1 MPRILFAVIACII
14 ILLSCSEKKS
24 EDVLYQKPSK
34 EVLDQYSAYLSDEK
48 NFQDST
54 YLPFFYKRFN
64 QLITENKIDS
74 AAQVLFWAGRTLS
87 KNYKYD
93 AAFERL
99 NIDFAAKY
107 GSQISK
113 RYYSGIYTNIGN
125 TYCDNGKYDSCA
137 YYLNKGIVEPE
148 DYYTYQNIATL
159 NYNLLFAYLNTG
171 KLEQSLKS
179 AFNGLEMFEKQNDST
194 FQAASYSGIACIYRY
209 QDDYPEAEKYENKGY
224 EIVKQTKDTNVL
236 FVVSLNKISLYNQ
249 MDHPNLYLFIDST
262 MNVYKKWSDKR
273 QDLTL
278 ALKSWYAFKLIRE
291 NKLFEAKKIL
301 DEVKPLTLSVNDD
314 TTLDYYYNAATEYD
328 VKAGKPSE
336 EIDFY
341 IGKISE
347 LKENEDYL
355 RLVLFNQILHDDA
368 LVKGDYKAAR
378 EYLAAQKIAQD
389 SLSNRNLRIKVKELD
404 KKYQTEKK
412 EQQIALQKK
421 EITQKNTFIALLV
434 MSLVGLV
441 AGASAYYLWQRQKTL
456 KQEKEISMNFTK
468 QLLENTEEERKRI
481 AGDLHDSIS
490 HELLTLKSTLSQD
503 IKTVSSKI
511 DTIIND
517 IRGISRNLHP
527 VMFDKIG
534 LIPNV
539 EQLVERMQNQNDF
552 FISTE
557 LNYSGSLSSANELQI
572 YRVIQEA
579 LSNIIKYANAHAAK
593 ITIEEQPNRILVEIK
608 DNGKGFN
615 VKEAINS
622 GNAFG
627 LHNIIERSRVIGG
640 EAQINSST
648 EGTVITINI
657 PRKS

>member
-1 MPRILFAVIACII
+1 MPRILFAVIACMT

-24 EDVLYQKPSK
+24 DNALYQKPPE
-34 EVLDQYSAYLSDEK
+34 EVLDRYSTYLKNEK
-48 NFQDST
+48 NFKDST
-54 YLPFFYKRFN
+54 YLSFFYKRFN

-74 AAQVLFWAGRTLS
+74 ASQIVFWTGKMLS

-93 AAFERL
+93 ADFERL
-99 NIDFAAKY
+99 SIDFVAKY
-107 GSQISK
+107 SNQIPK

-125 TYCDNGKYDSCA
+125 TYCDNGKFDSCA

-148 DYYTYQNIATL
+148 NYYTYQNMANL
-159 NYNLLFAYLNTG
+159 NYNMIFAYLNTG

-179 AFNGLEMFEKQNDST
+179 AFNALEMFEKQDDST

-209 QDDYPEAEKYENKGY
+209 QDDYPEAEKYENKGF

-249 MDHPNLYLFIDST
+249 MDHPNLYPFIDST
-262 MNVYKKWSDKR
+262 MNMYRKWSNKTED
-273 QDLTL
+273 Q
-278 ALKSWYAFKLIRE
+278 ALSIKSWYAFKLIRE
-291 NKLFEAKKIL
+291 NKLIEAKKIL
-301 DEVKPLTLSVNDD
+301 DEIKPLTLKINDD
-314 TTLDYYYNAATEYD
+314 TALDYFYNAATEYD
-328 VKAGKPSE
+328 VKTGKPSE

-341 IGKISE
+341 IGKIPQ

-355 RLVLFNQILHDDA
+355 RLILFNQILHDDA
-368 LVKGDYKAAR
+368 LVKKDYKAAR
-378 EYLAAQKIAQD
+378 EYLEAQKIAQD
-389 SLSNRNLRIKVKELD
+389 SLTNRNLRIKVKELD
-404 KKYQTEKK
+404 KQYQTEKK

-441 AGASAYYLWQRQKTL
+441 AGVLAYYLWQRQKAL
-456 KQEKEISMNFTK
+456 KQEKEINMNFTR

-503 IKTVSSKI
+503 IKIVSSKI

-539 EQLVERMQNQNDF
+539 EQLVERMQNQNNF

-557 LNYSGSLSSANELQI
+557 LNYAGSLSSAYELQI

-593 ITIEEQPNRILVEIK
+593 ITIEEQANRILVEIK

-622 GNAFG
+622 GKAFG

-640 EAQINSST
+640 EAQINSSA

-657 PRKS
+657 PKKS

>member
-1 MPRILFAVIACII
+1 MPRILFAVIASII
-14 ILLSCSEKKS
+14 ILLSCSENKTN
-24 EDVLYQKPSK
+24 DLLYQKPSE
-34 EVLDQYSAYLSDEK
+34 EVLDQYSTYLSDER

-54 YLPFFYKRFN
+54 YLPFFYNRYY

-74 AAQVLFWAGRTLS
+74 AAQVVFWAGKTISR
-87 KNYKYD
+87 NYKYN

-99 NIDFAAKY
+99 TLDFVSKY
-107 GSQISK
+107 GSQIPK

-125 TYCDNGKYDSCA
+125 TYCDNGKFDSCA
-137 YYLNKGIVEPE
+137 YYLNKGLVEPE

-159 NYNLLFAYLNTG
+159 NYNLIFAYLNTG
-171 KLEQSLKS
+171 KLEHSLKS
-179 AFNGLEMFEKQNDST
+179 AFDGLEMFEKQNDST
-194 FQAASYSGIACIYRY
+194 FQAATYSGIACIYRY
-209 QDDYPEAEKYENKGY
+209 QDDYPEAEKYENKGF

-236 FVVSLNKISLYNQ
+236 LVVSLNKISLYSQ
-249 MDHPNLYLFIDST
+249 MDHPNLYPFIDST
-262 MNVYKKWSDKR
+262 MNVYRQWSKKTEEK
-273 QDLTL
+273 TL
-278 ALKSWYAFKLIRE
+278 SIKSWYAFKLVRE
-291 NKLFEAKKIL
+291 NKLAEAKKIL
-301 DEVKPLTLSVNDD
+301 DNIKPLTLSMSDY

-328 VKAGKPSE
+328 LKAGKPSE
-336 EIDFY
+336 EVDFY
-341 IGKISE
+341 IGKIPE
-347 LKENEDYL
+347 FKENEDYL

-412 EQQIALQKK
+412 EQQIALQEK
-421 EITQKNTFIALLV
+421 EITQKNTFIALLI
-434 MSLVGLV
+434 MSLVGILAAIV
-441 AGASAYYLWQRQKTL
+441 AYYLWQRQKTL
-456 KQEKEISMNFTK
+456 KQEKEVSMNFTK
-468 QLLENTEEERKRI
+468 QLLESTEEERKRI

-490 HELLTLKSTLSQD
+490 HELLALKTTLSQD
-503 IKTVSSKI
+503 IKVVSSKI

-534 LIPNV
+534 LIPNI
-539 EQLVERMQNQNDF
+539 EQLIERIQNQNNF

-593 ITIEEQPNRILVEIK
+593 ITIEEQASRILVEIK

-615 VKEAINS
+615 VKEAITS
-622 GNAFG
+622 GKAFG

-640 EAQINSST
+640 EAQINSSA

-657 PRKS
+657 PTKI

>member
-1 MPRILFAVIACII
+1 MSRILFAVIPSII
-14 ILLSCSEKKS
+14 LLLSCSKNKTN
-24 EDVLYQKPSK
+24 DVLYQKPPD
-34 EVLDQYSAYLSDEK
+34 EILDRYSAYLSDDK
-48 NFQDST
+48 NYQDST
-54 YLPFFYKRFN
+54 YISFFYKRFN

-74 AAQVLFWAGRTLS
+74 AAQVLFLTGRTLS

-93 AAFERL
+93 ADFERL
-99 NIDFAAKY
+99 TIDFVSKY
-107 GSQISK
+107 GSQIPK

-125 TYCDNGKYDSCA
+125 TYYDNGKYDSCA

-179 AFNGLEMFEKQNDST
+179 AFDGLEMFEKQNDST
-194 FQAASYSGIACIYRY
+194 FQAATYSGIACIYRY
-209 QDDYPEAEKYENKGY
+209 QDDYPEAEKYENKGF

-236 FVVSLNKISLYNQ
+236 LVVSLNKISLYSQ
-249 MDHPNLYLFIDST
+249 MDHPNLYPFIDST
-262 MNVYKKWSDKR
+262 MNVYRQWSKKTEEK
-273 QDLTL
+273 TL
-278 ALKSWYAFKLIRE
+278 SIKSWYAFKLVRE
-291 NKLFEAKKIL
+291 NKLAEAKKIL
-301 DEVKPLTLSVNDD
+301 DNIKPLTLSMSDY

-328 VKAGKPSE
+328 LKAGEPSK

-341 IGKISE
+341 IGKIPE
-347 LKENEDYL
+347 FKENEDYL

-412 EQQIALQKK
+412 EQQITLQEK
-421 EITQKNTFIALLV
+421 EITQKNTFIALLI
-434 MSLVGLV
+434 MSLVGIIAAV
-441 AGASAYYLWQRQKTL
+441 FAYYLWKRQKTL
-456 KQEKEISMNFTK
+456 KQEKEVSMNFTK

-490 HELLTLKSTLSQD
+490 HELLALKTTLSQD
-503 IKTVSSKI
+503 IRVVSSKI

-534 LIPNV
+534 LIPNI
-539 EQLVERMQNQNDF
+539 EQLIERMQNQNNF

-615 VKEAINS
+615 VKETINR
-622 GNAFG
+622 GKAFG

-640 EAQINSST
+640 EAQINSSA
-648 EGTVITINI
+648 EGTVITITI
-657 PRKS
+657 PTEI